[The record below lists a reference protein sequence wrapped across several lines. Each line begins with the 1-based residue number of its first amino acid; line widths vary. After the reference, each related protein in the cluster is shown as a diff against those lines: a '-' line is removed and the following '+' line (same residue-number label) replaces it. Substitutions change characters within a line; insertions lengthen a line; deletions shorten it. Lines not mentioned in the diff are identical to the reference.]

1 MDDLEYITD
10 PQQELFS
17 RLKINLEAL
26 GYAVYDGELPP
37 EDTPYPF
44 IYLGDNSQSDSET
57 KSAIIGR
64 VHQVI
69 HVWHNNTRQRGTV
82 SKMILDIKKV
92 LRGIKRTI
100 NHSWDARGIS
110 SRIFSDNTTKTPLL
124 HGVVEGDLYFT

>member
-1 MDDLEYITD
+1 MSEYITD

-17 RLKINLEAL
+17 RLKLDLEAL
-26 GYAVYDGELPP
+26 GYAVFDGELPP

-44 IYLGDNSQSDSET
+44 IYLGENSQSDGET

-64 VHQVI
+64 VHQVV

-92 LRGIKRTI
+92 LRGIDRTD
-100 NHSWDARGIS
+100 NHSWDVRGMS
-110 SRIFSDNTTKTPLL
+110 SRIFPDNTTKTPLL
-124 HGVVEGDLYFT
+124 HGVVEGDIQFS